1 MPRAIDITNQRFGK
15 LTAIKRAESKS
26 GKTYWLCKC
35 DCGNEKIVQTSHLRT
50 GSITS
55 CGCAAHPTK
64 KQDHPVIAFRKRI
77 KIALVEGFQHQCT
90 CCGLV
95 DEPQLYDFHHL
106 NPEEKTFGIASASTT
121 RSRQAYADEAKKCIM
136 VCANCHRRIE
146 NDLIDLNDFNLIYFD
161 EETYNRVL
169 KDLIT

>member
-1 MPRAIDITNQRFGK
+1 MPKALDITNQKFGK
-15 LTAIKRAESKS
+15 LTAIKRLPSQG

-35 DCGNEKIVQTSHLRT
+35 ECGNEKAVQTGHLKT
-50 GSITS
+50 GAIKT
-55 CGCAAHPTK
+55 CGNCLKENK
-64 KQDHPVIAFRKRI
+64 KSQNVIAFRKRI

-90 CCGLV
+90 CCGLI

-106 NPEEKTFGIASASTT
+106 NPQEKTFGIASASTT

-146 NDLIDLNDFNLIYFD
+146 NNLIDLNDFNLIYFD
-161 EETYNRVL
+161 EEIYNQVL
-169 KDLIT
+169 RDLVT